1 MKKLISAA
9 TSLCMAA
16 SMVSAVVPAT
26 VGAADASKGFAIKT
40 YDISKPAASDAKSS
54 ITIDK
59 KDIPAD
65 GYVIPSAVYFSE
77 GTNATDS
84 LLVAITTD
92 SKDISFKL
100 YNPEKEGYT
109 SDEKDYTLGGESFST
124 SSYISFAGS
133 YDDLDGYAAAGKY
146 VFGIDSSQSAA
157 GTDNYFIGCSW
168 TNNGK
173 AYKWAGDKSDSYPF
187 YVFDTVVPQNIA
199 AGTYTINFCEYNTDA
214 SGVNDNPSP
223 LVEGEK
229 TRFTTKGGNLKLET
243 MTIKVTAEGE
253 EEKTTA
259 STTTTST
266 TSKKDEEK
274 TTTTTTQKAQDG
286 DIQFTFADKNGSS
299 EIEAKAGEEITIYAN
314 VKAGGKEV
322 SAMDVQFAASNGLTI
337 TQIGG
342 KSTALDGASVSTNID
357 EYRANFT
364 STDESGDPVVPTDG
378 KAAFTL
384 KVKVPDDAKDASYT
398 IGFADQCKVF
408 KDSTKFNYST
418 SFAPATIK
426 VGNGGNGEQGGT
438 TKKPDDKTTTTT
450 TTTTQKVQDGDIQF
464 TFADK
469 DGKTKVEGAKAG
481 DEFTVYA
488 NVKADGKEISA
499 MDVQFAASKGLTI
512 TQIGGKSTA
521 LGGASV
527 STNIDEYRANFTSTD
542 ESGEPVVPTDGKA
555 AFTLKVKVDAD
566 AANGTYTIGFADQ
579 CKVFKDSTK
588 YNYSTSFAPF
598 EIVVGE
604 TETTTTTTT
613 TTSTTSKKDEK
624 TTTSSTTTTSTT
636 SKKDEGTT
644 TTTTKDGGSDLKQ
657 VWGDANEDGEVNVC
671 DVVLVLTYIADPSID
686 YFTEQGKVNADVAGD
701 KGINSEDSDTLVKYC
716 LKKINKPA

>member
-1 MKKLISAA
+1 MKKLISAV

-65 GYVIPSAVYFSE
+65 GYVIPSAVYYSE
-77 GTNATDS
+77 GANATDS

-100 YNPEKEGYT
+100 YNPTKEGYT
-109 SDEKDYTLGGESFST
+109 SDEKEYTLGGDTFST

-173 AYKWAGDKSDSYPF
+173 DYKWAGEKSDSYPF
-187 YVFDTVVPQNIA
+187 YVFDTVIPQNIA
-199 AGTYTINFCEYNTDA
+199 AGEYTIKFCEYNTDA

-243 MTIKVTAEGE
+243 MKIVVTNGDEQVTTTKAAE
-253 EEKTTA
+253 
-259 STTTTST
+259 TTTT
-266 TSKKDEEK
+266 KKEEQQQ
-274 TTTTTTQKAQDG
+274 TTTTKTEAVQDG
-286 DIQFTFADKNGSS
+286 DIQFTFADKNGKSDITA
-299 EIEAKAGEEITIYAN
+299 EAGEEITIYAN
-314 VKAGGKEV
+314 VKAGGKAV
-322 SAMDVQFAASNGLTI
+322 SAMDVQFKATNGLEI

-342 KSTALDGASVSTNID
+342 KATALDGVAVSTNID

-364 STDESGDPVVPTDG
+364 STDDAGEPIVPTDG

-384 KVKVPDDAKDASYT
+384 KVKVPADAKDATYT
-398 IGFADQCKVF
+398 LGFADQCKVF
-408 KDSTKFNYST
+408 KDSTNFNYKT

-426 VGNGGNGEQGGT
+426 VGGGNGEVVT
-438 TKKPDDKTTTTT
+438 DAPKETTTTT
-450 TTTTQKVQDGDIQF
+450 APKQETTTTTAKQPVVQDGDIQF
-464 TFADK
+464 TFADNK
-469 DGKTKVEGAKAG
+469 GNTSVNAKAG
-481 DEFTVYA
+481 DEITVVA
-488 NVKADGKEISA
+488 NVKADGKAVSA

-521 LGGASV
+521 LDGVAV

-542 ESGEPVVPTDGKA
+542 DAGEPIVPTDGKA

-566 AANGTYTIGFADQ
+566 VKDGTYTIGFADQ
-579 CKVFKDSTK
+579 CKVFKDSTNF
-588 YNYSTSFAPF
+588 NYKTSFAPL

-604 TETTTTTTT
+604 QPVVTTTTTTT
-613 TTSTTSKKDEK
+613 TKPVETTSTTTTKKDEEK
-624 TTTSSTTTTSTT
+624 TTTTSTT
-636 SKKDEGTT
+636 TAPKTNNGDGKK
-644 TTTTKDGGSDLKQ
+644 
-657 VWGDANEDGEVNVC
+657 VWGDANEDGDVNVC
-671 DVVLVLTYIADPSID
+671 DVVLVLTYISDSSID
-686 YFTEQGKVNADVAGD
+686 YFTEQGKINADVAGE
-701 KGINSEDSDTLVKYC
+701 KGITSEDSETLIKYC
-716 LKKINKPA
+716 LKQINKPE

>member
-1 MKKLISAA
+1 MKKLISAV

-40 YDISKPAASDAKSS
+40 YDISKPSAADAKSS
-54 ITIDK
+54 ITINK

-65 GYVIPSAVYFSE
+65 GYVIPSAVYYSE
-77 GTNATDS
+77 GTNKTDS

-92 SKDISFKL
+92 SKDISFAL
-100 YNPEKEGYT
+100 HNPTKSYTDEEK
-109 SDEKDYTLGGESFST
+109 SYTLGGDTFET
-124 SSYISFAGS
+124 DNYISFAGS

-173 AYKWAGDKSDSYPF
+173 EYAWAGEKSDSYPF
-187 YVFDTVVPQNIA
+187 YVFDAIVPQNIA

-243 MTIKVTAEGE
+243 MTIKVTADGE

-274 TTTTTTQKAQDG
+274 TTTTTTQKVQDG

-299 EIEAKAGEEITIYAN
+299 EIEAKAGDEITIYAN
-314 VKAGGKEV
+314 VKAGGKAV

-337 TQIGG
+337 TKIGG
-342 KSTALDGASVSTNID
+342 KSTALDGVSVSTNID

-364 STDESGDPVVPTDG
+364 STGDDGEPIVPADG

-384 KVKVPDDAKDASYT
+384 QVKVPDDAKDASYT

-426 VGNGGNGEQGGT
+426 VSNGEQGGT
-438 TKKPDDKTTTTT
+438 TKTTSKDEEKTTTTT
-450 TTTTQKVQDGDIQF
+450 TTTNKPVQDGDIQF

-469 DGKTKVEGAKAG
+469 NGNTKIEGAKPG
-481 DEFTVYA
+481 DEITVYA
-488 NVKADGKEISA
+488 NVKAGGKEVSA
-499 MDVQFAASKGLTI
+499 MDVQFAATKGLTI
-512 TQIGGKSTA
+512 TKIGGKSTA
-521 LGGASV
+521 LDGVSV
-527 STNIDEYRANFTSTD
+527 STNIDEYRANFTSTGD
-542 ESGEPVVPTDGKA
+542 DGEPIVPADGKA
-555 AFTLKVKVDAD
+555 AFTLQVKVDD
-566 AANGTYTIGFADQ
+566 NAANGTYTIGFADQ

-588 YNYSTSFAPF
+588 YNYSTSFAPL

-624 TTTSSTTTTSTT
+624 TTTTSSTTTTSTT

-644 TTTTKDGGSDLKQ
+644 TTTTKNGGSDLKQ

>member
-1 MKKLISAA
+1 
-9 TSLCMAA
+9 MAA

-40 YDISKPAASDAKSS
+40 YDISKPSSADAKSS

-100 YNPEKEGYT
+100 YNPEKDGYT

-187 YVFDTVVPQNIA
+187 YVFDTVIPQNIA
-199 AGTYTINFCEYNTDA
+199 EGTYTIKFCEYNTDA

-243 MTIKVTAEGE
+243 MTIEVKGEGDT
-253 EEKTTA
+253 KTTA

-274 TTTTTTQKAQDG
+274 TTTTTTKPVVQDG
-286 DIQFTFADKNGSS
+286 DIQFTFADKSGSS
-299 EIEAKAGEEITIYAN
+299 EIEANAGDEITIYAN
-314 VKAGGKEV
+314 VKAGGKAV

-364 STDESGDPVVPTDG
+364 STDESGEPVVPTDG

-384 KVKVPDDAKDASYT
+384 KVKVPEDAKDASYT

-426 VGNGGNGEQGGT
+426 VGNGGNGEQ
-438 TKKPDDKTTTTT
+438 DKTTTTT
-450 TTTTQKVQDGDIQF
+450 TTTSTTSKDGDKTTTTTKPVVQDGDIQF

-469 DGKTKVEGAKAG
+469 SGNTKVEGAKPG
-481 DEFTVYA
+481 DEFTVSV
-488 NVKADGKEISA
+488 NVKADGKEVSA
-499 MDVQFAASKGLTI
+499 MDVQFAATKGVTI

-555 AFTLKVKVDAD
+555 AFTLKVKVDEG

-613 TTSTTSKKDEK
+613 TTSTTSKEEK
-624 TTTSSTTTTSTT
+624 TTTTTSSTTTTSTT

-644 TTTTKDGGSDLKQ
+644 TTTSTNGGSDLKQ

>member
-1 MKKLISAA
+1 
-9 TSLCMAA
+9 
-16 SMVSAVVPAT
+16 MVSAVVPAS

-54 ITIDK
+54 ITINK

-65 GYVIPSAVYFSE
+65 GYVIPSAVYYSE
-77 GTNATDS
+77 GANATDS

-100 YNPEKEGYT
+100 YNPTKEGYT
-109 SDEKDYTLGGESFST
+109 DEEKEYTLGGESFST

-173 AYKWAGDKSDSYPF
+173 DYKWAGEKSDSYPF
-187 YVFDTVVPQNIA
+187 YVFDTVIPQNIA
-199 AGTYTINFCEYNTDA
+199 AGEYTIKFCEYNTDA

-243 MTIKVTAEGE
+243 MKIVVEEDGVT
-253 EEKTTA
+253 TTKA
-259 STTTTST
+259 PETTTTTSKVT
-266 TSKKDEEK
+266 DAPA
-274 TTTTTTQKAQDG
+274 TTTTTKPVEVVQDG
-286 DIQFTFADKNGSS
+286 DIQFTFADKNGNS
-299 EIEAKAGEEITIYAN
+299 EISATAGEEITIYAN
-314 VKAGGKEV
+314 VKAGGKAV
-322 SAMDVQFAASNGLTI
+322 SAMDVQFKATNGLEI

-342 KSTALDGASVSTNID
+342 KSTALDGVAVSTNID

-364 STDESGDPVVPTDG
+364 STDDSGEPIVPADG

-384 KVKVPDDAKDASYT
+384 KVKVPADAKNSTYT
-398 IGFADQCKVF
+398 LGFADQCKVF
-408 KDSTKFNYST
+408 KDSTNFNYKT
-418 SFAPATIK
+418 SFAAATIK
-426 VGNGGNGEQGGT
+426 VGDGSSVVTEAP
-438 TKKPDDKTTTTT
+438 KETTTTT
-450 TTTTQKVQDGDIQF
+450 TPKVTDAPKETTTTKPVVQDGDIQF
-464 TFADK
+464 TFADNK
-469 DGKTKVEGAKAG
+469 GNTSVNAKAG
-481 DEFTVYA
+481 DEITVVA
-488 NVKADGKEISA
+488 NVKADGKAVSA

-521 LGGASV
+521 LDGVAV

-542 ESGEPVVPTDGKA
+542 DSGEPIVPTDGKA

-579 CKVFKDSTK
+579 CKVFKDSTNF
-588 YNYSTSFAPF
+588 NYKTSFAPL

-604 TETTTTTTT
+604 PVVETTTTTTT
-613 TTSTTSKKDEK
+613 TKPVETT
-624 TTTSSTTTTSTT
+624 
-636 SKKDEGTT
+636 TT
-644 TTTTKDGGSDLKQ
+644 TTTTKPVVETTTTTAPKTNNGTK
-657 VWGDANEDGEVNVC
+657 VWGDANEDGDVNVC
-671 DVVLVLTYIADPSID
+671 DVVLVLTYISDSSID
-686 YFTEQGKVNADVAGD
+686 YFTEQGKINADVAGSE
-701 KGINSEDSDTLVKYC
+701 GITSEDSETLIKYC
-716 LKKINKPA
+716 LKQINKPE

>member
-1 MKKLISAA
+1 MKKLISAV

-54 ITIDK
+54 ITINK

-65 GYVIPSAVYFSE
+65 GYVIPSAVYYSE
-77 GTNATDS
+77 GTNKTDS

-100 YNPEKEGYT
+100 YNPTKEGYT
-109 SDEKDYTLGGESFST
+109 DSEKEYTLGGDTFST

-173 AYKWAGDKSDSYPF
+173 DYKWAGEKSDSYPF
-187 YVFDTVVPQNIA
+187 YVFDTVIPANIA
-199 AGTYTINFCEYNTDA
+199 EGEYTIKFCEYNTDA

-229 TRFTTKGGNLKLET
+229 TRFTTKDKTLNLET
-243 MTIKVTAEGE
+243 MKIVVKGDGE
-253 EEKTTA
+253 EQA
-259 STTTTST
+259 TTTEAP
-266 TSKKDEEK
+266 KV
-274 TTTTTTQKAQDG
+274 TTTTTVQKQETTTTKPVVQDG
-286 DIQFTFADKNGSS
+286 DIQFTFADKNGNSDITAS
-299 EIEAKAGEEITIYAN
+299 AGEEITIYAN
-314 VKAGGKEV
+314 VKAGGKPV
-322 SAMDVQFAASNGLTI
+322 SAMDVQFKATNGLEI

-342 KSTALDGASVSTNID
+342 KATALEGVAVSTNPD

-364 STDESGDPVVPTDG
+364 STDDSGEPIVPADG

-384 KVKVPDDAKDASYT
+384 KVKVPADAKDATYT

-408 KDSTKFNYST
+408 KDSTNFNYKT

-426 VGNGGNGEQGGT
+426 VGGGSGDVT
-438 TKKPDDKTTTTT
+438 TEAPKVTTTTT
-450 TTTTQKVQDGDIQF
+450 APKQETTTTTKTVVQDGDIQF
-464 TFADK
+464 TFADNK
-469 DGKTKVEGAKAG
+469 GNTKVNAKAG
-481 DEFTVYA
+481 DEITVVA
-488 NVKADGKEISA
+488 NVKADGKPVSA

-512 TQIGGKSTA
+512 TQIGSKSA
-521 LGGASV
+521 ACGGSAV
-527 STNIDEYRANFTSTD
+527 STNPDEYRANFTSTD
-542 ESGEPVVPTDGKA
+542 DSGEPIVPADGKA

-566 AANGTYTIGFADQ
+566 AKDGTYTIGFADQ
-579 CKVFKDSTK
+579 CKVFKDSTNF
-588 YNYSTSFAPF
+588 NYKTSFAPL
-598 EIVVGE
+598 EIVVGDE
-604 TETTTTTTT
+604 PVVETTTTTTT
-613 TTSTTSKKDEK
+613 TTTTKKEEK
-624 TTTSSTTTTSTT
+624 TTTTTTEAPKTTTTSTT
-636 SKKDEGTT
+636 TAPKTNGGDGKK
-644 TTTTKDGGSDLKQ
+644 
-657 VWGDANEDGEVNVC
+657 VWGDANEDGDVNVC
-671 DVVLVLTYIADPSID
+671 DVVLVLTYISDSSID
-686 YFTEQGKVNADVAGD
+686 YFTEQGKINADVAGE
-701 KGINSEDSDTLVKYC
+701 KGITSEDSETLIKYC
-716 LKKINKPA
+716 LKQINKPE